1 MKLGQPREL
10 LLMQMLLL
18 ALQQAVVC
26 ELLLAGIF
34 LQHFNARLDVVR
46 IKQCLSG
53 EQSEFEG

>member
-1 MKLGQPREL
+1 
-10 LLMQMLLL
+10 MQMLLL